1 MKPLFARLEY
11 WEDTEPREAALQ
23 MDIDRALLETTTLPV
38 LRTYKWARPCVTI
51 GYFGSE
57 TEAAALYPKLPI
69 TRRWTGGGTVLHG
82 RDAPYSLIVP
92 RPEPFASLK
101 APDSY
106 RTLHGILAAVL
117 KSEFPDVCS
126 AVESAPK
133 KSSDCFQNPVTD
145 DLLSKGCKVA
155 GAGQRR
161 TRHGLLHQGSL
172 QIGSDR
178 FTQAIEFGRSL
189 AVEVGLFSRIETTLA
204 CAQRMRVGMTSK

>member
-1 MKPLFARLEY
+1 MKRLFARLEY

-23 MDIDRALLETTTLPV
+23 MAIDRALLETSTLPV
-38 LRTYKWARPCVTI
+38 LRTYKWAQPCVTI

-57 TEAAALYPKLPI
+57 TEAAALHPKLPI

-92 RPEPFASLK
+92 RLEPFASVR

-106 RTLHGILAAVL
+106 RTIHGILAEIL
-117 KSEFPDVCS
+117 KSEIPDVCS
-126 AVESAPK
+126 AAEAAPK
-133 KSSDCFQNPVTD
+133 KSSDCFENPVTD

-161 TRHGLLHQGSL
+161 TRQGLLHQGSL
-172 QIGSDR
+172 QLGSDR
-178 FTQAIEFGRSL
+178 FTQALQFAHRL
-189 AVEVGLFSRIETTLA
+189 AVEVGLFSRMKPTLE
-204 CAQRMRVGMTSK
+204 CARKMRPGAT